1 VSSQDD
7 LFRAGVAA
15 LKQQQPAEAV
25 RILTAYC
32 DLNAN
37 TRSKELYQAKMYLVK
52 AYQDNG
58 ELDRAIDLCHQM
70 TTCGIPAI
78 QAWAEQ
84 RLPALR
90 LVASSRF
97 EPAGVDETPSTELQA
112 NVTQGQSRQSGVI
125 RGSKAP
131 RSPASARNQP
141 PDGSNTGLPKAGRSA
156 HRGVAIPLKG
166 MANLTVASGLTLTLL
181 VGMVFSL
188 ILAVTLIQNSK
199 NPLLGLGL
207 SVGLTVAFSTA
218 MFFLSPLIMDM
229 VQGWLYKTRWT
240 DLTEIE
246 RLSPETARV
255 LREVCQKHNIKQPR
269 LGIIDDQNPT
279 AFTYGALPNSARLV
293 VSRGLFSYLDDDEVA
308 TVYAHE
314 LGHIVHW
321 DFAVMTLA
329 STLVQVTYLIYIYA
343 REAGKVSDK
352 AKDFTQYAS
361 IVAYVFYLVG
371 EFVLLYLS
379 RVREYHAD
387 HFAASVTGNPNALSR
402 ALVKIAY
409 GILTEA
415 ERNPEPSRLIQGTRA
430 LGICDPRSAP
440 LTGTAYRV
448 AAEPLKVGR
457 VFLWDMFNPWA
468 FWMELGSTHPLT
480 GKRVRALSNYAEQ
493 LGLDTEFDFAQVV
506 REGKTL
512 NKGRLYGS
520 FMTDILLMN
529 VQLLAGLV
537 GLIPGILVAV
547 ATGNPLA
554 FFAPIL
560 VLVGIATLAKM
571 FVSYPNLS
579 QAADLDIIDLMS
591 DPYAS
596 PLRGKPV
603 KLKGKVIGRGD
614 AGSKLGSD
622 VKLQDKTG
630 MMQLHYSS
638 RWGPIG
644 NALFGYKQVA
654 GLIDQDAQATGWF
667 RRGVASWVD
676 LAALEVPGKT
686 VRSYHKFWEAVLGGG
701 AILLG
706 LLLLA
711 MTVVG

>member
-7 LFRAGVAA
+7 LFRTGVAA
-15 LKQQQPAEAV
+15 LKQQQPAEAI
-25 RILTAYC
+25 RLLTHFC
-32 DLNAN
+32 DLNTN
-37 TRSKELYQAKMYLVK
+37 SRSKALYQAQMYLVK

-58 ELDRAIDLCHQM
+58 EPDRALDLCRQM
-70 TTCGIPAI
+70 TTCGIPQV
-78 QAWAEQ
+78 QAWAQ
-84 RLPALR
+84 ARLLALR
-90 LVASSRF
+90 PAASPLRTV
-97 EPAGVDETPSTELQA
+97 EADETPSTELQA
-112 NVTQGQSRQSGVI
+112 NVTQGQSRPAGDAGGPQSQ
-125 RGSKAP
+125 
-131 RSPASARNQP
+131 RSPGNSRNQP
-141 PDGSNTGLPKAGRSA
+141 PDSSTGLPKAGRSPN
-156 HRGVAIPLKG
+156 RGVAIPLKG
-166 MANLTVASGLTLTLL
+166 MANLTVASGLTLSLL

-199 NPLLGLGL
+199 NPLLGLGI
-207 SVGLTVAFSTA
+207 SVGLTVTFSTL

-293 VSRGLFSYLDDDEVA
+293 VSRGLFTYLDDDEVA

-402 ALVKIAY
+402 SLVKIAY
-409 GILTEA
+409 GILEEA
-415 ERNPEPSRLIQGTRA
+415 SRNPEPSRLIQGTRA

-440 LTGTAYRV
+440 MTGTAYRV

-468 FWMELGSTHPLT
+468 FWMELSSTHPLT

-493 LGLDTEFDFAQVV
+493 LGLATEFDFAQVV

-512 NKGRLYGS
+512 NKAKLYGS
-520 FMTDILLMN
+520 FATDIFLLN
-529 VQLLAGLV
+529 LQLLAGLV
-537 GLIPGILVAV
+537 GLIPGILLAM
-547 ATGNPLA
+547 AARNGFA

-560 VLVGIATLAKM
+560 VLFGIATLAKM
-571 FVSYPNLS
+571 LVSYPDINR
-579 QAADLDIIDLMS
+579 AADLDIIDLMS

-596 PLRGKPV
+596 PLRGKAV
-603 KLKGKVIGRGD
+603 KLKGQVIGRGD

-622 VKLQDKTG
+622 VKLQDRTG

-638 RWGPIG
+638 RFGPIG
-644 NALFGYKQVA
+644 NALFGFKQVA
-654 GLIDQDAQATGWF
+654 GLIDQEATATGWF

-676 LAALEVPGKT
+676 LVELQVPGKKP
-686 VRSYHKFWEAVLGGG
+686 VRSYHRFWQMVLGGG
-701 AILLG
+701 SIALG
-706 LLLLA
+706 LLVLA
-711 MTVVG
+711 MTLVG